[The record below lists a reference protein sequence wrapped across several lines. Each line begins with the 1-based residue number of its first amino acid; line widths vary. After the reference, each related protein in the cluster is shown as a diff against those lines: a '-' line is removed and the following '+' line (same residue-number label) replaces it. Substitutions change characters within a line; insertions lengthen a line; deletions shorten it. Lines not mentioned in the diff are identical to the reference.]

1 MTNKTLTIAYYTF
14 KELFK
19 SKVLYGVFFIGLAI
33 LISVYIASEFT
44 YGASIRVAIDV
55 GLGLLSLSSLGIALF
70 LGVGLIS
77 KEIESRTVYIIVS
90 RPVSR
95 FQFISGKILGLMAIL
110 FLNILILTSM
120 IVASTYLLDA
130 KFEGL
135 LLWSVFF
142 TFIESF
148 LLLLIVVFFS
158 LITNNIMSAI
168 YSIVL
173 LLVGHIIV
181 DTQEIV
187 FVKMLPAL
195 GQVLKFYHYVL
206 PGFYKLNIKD
216 FVIYKQSLPA
226 EYLLGS
232 AAYGATYSA
241 FVFCLIIFLFN
252 RKNLD

>member
-1 MTNKTLTIAYYTF
+1 MTNKTLTIAFYTF

-33 LISVYIASEFT
+33 LMSVFIASEFT
-44 YGASIRVAIDV
+44 YGATVRIAIDV

-77 KEIESRTVYIIVS
+77 KEIESRTVYIIIS

-95 FQFISGKILGLMAIL
+95 FQFISGKIIGLMAIL
-110 FLNILILTSM
+110 LMNILILTSM
-120 IVASTYLLDA
+120 IIASSYFLGA

-181 DTQEIV
+181 ETQETL
-187 FVKMLPAL
+187 FVKTLPAL
-195 GQVLKFYHYVL
+195 GQVLKFYHIVL

-216 FVIYKQSLPA
+216 FVIYKQSLPV

-232 AAYGATYSA
+232 AAYGVSYSA

>member
-19 SKVLYGVFFIGLAI
+19 SKILYGVLFIGLAI
-33 LISVYIASEFT
+33 LLSVFIASEFT
-44 YGASIRVAIDV
+44 YGATERVAIDI
-55 GLGLLSLSSLGIALF
+55 GLGLLSLSSLGIAIF

-110 FLNILILTSM
+110 LMNILILTAM
-120 IVASTYLLDA
+120 IITSTFFLGA
-130 KFEGL
+130 EFEGL
-135 LLWSVFF
+135 LLWSVIF
-142 TFIESF
+142 TFLESF

-173 LLVGHIIV
+173 LLVGHVIV
-181 DTQEIV
+181 ETKETL

-195 GQVLKFYHYVL
+195 GQVLKFYHFVL

-216 FVIYKQSLPA
+216 FVIYKQSLPT
-226 EYLLGS
+226 EYLVGS
-232 AAYGATYSA
+232 LAYGASYSA